1 MDIRYAPGDGS
12 PEQLIENPLEIVST
26 GPEVDVAT
34 ASNRI
39 RPKVIG
45 GGGIPN
51 LSAGST
57 GVKVEVND
65 SGCPN
70 RPLPDADI
78 TIETRTVAGSGGHT
92 HMGKQAGT
100 GSFPSGNATETGI
113 TNEEGVF
120 RTEYTAGVVGLKEQ
134 VIATARADVSAA
146 SEPPNIMESTGET
159 ELTIAIP
166 DLVPLTPSSDYE
178 LYQSPTGQDTH
189 RQNNYGTLGLVS
201 ILQSV
206 ASQWIEDRVAE
217 GTPAAEVKTLSFN
230 DMSLP
235 NGGVF
240 DLCKSLQANCSHVS
254 HEVGIDVDVN
264 VTNRMGLDHDETEA
278 LKFLFMKHEP
288 SCRFIHKYHFRCE
301 PALTVYRQ

>member
-1 MDIRYAPGDGS
+1 M
-12 PEQLIENPLEIVST
+12 
-26 GPEVDVAT
+26 DVAT